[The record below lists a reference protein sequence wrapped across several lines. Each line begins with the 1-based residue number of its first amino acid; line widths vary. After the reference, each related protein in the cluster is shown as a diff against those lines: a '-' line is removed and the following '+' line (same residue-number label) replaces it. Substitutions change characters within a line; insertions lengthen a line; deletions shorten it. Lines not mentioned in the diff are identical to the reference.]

1 MKITFDVERIQE
13 ALANPEQSGLDD
25 VDLAVLSTCLELA
38 GGSNQCVIIDD
49 TRAPK
54 KKKRKPRPS
63 RIKRSKRK

>member
-1 MKITFDVERIQE
+1 MKITFDIERIQE

-54 KKKRKPRPS
+54 KKWKPRPS

>member
-1 MKITFDVERIQE
+1 MKITFDIERIQE

-38 GGSNQCVIIDD
+38 GGSNHCVIIDD
-49 TRAPK
+49 TRAP

>member
-13 ALANPEQSGLDD
+13 ALANPKQSGLDYI
-25 VDLAVLSTCLELA
+25 DLAVLSTCLELA
-38 GGSNQCVIIDD
+38 GSSNHCVLIDD

-54 KKKRKPRPS
+54 KKRKPRPN

>member
-13 ALANPEQSGLDD
+13 ALANPELSGLND

-49 TRAPK
+49 TQAP

>member
-38 GGSNQCVIIDD
+38 GGSNHCVLIDD

-54 KKKRKPRPS
+54 KKRKPRLS
-63 RIKRSKRK
+63 SIKRSKLK